1 MSQNYAILVVVCSI
15 FLNNDLM
22 MNIKKMVL
30 SLLTNIRSV
39 DYIYY
44 LNILLQSIDNISY
57 ILL

>member
-1 MSQNYAILVVVCSI
+1 MSQNHAILVVVCSI
-15 FLNNDLM
+15 YLNNDLM

-30 SLLTNIRSV
+30 SPLTNIRSV

-57 ILL
+57 ISL